1 MRNTAPIREPERTEV
16 PRLNLYE
23 VRLQSGVVHKIEA
36 DDWDEAVRVV
46 VADYKNHGVV
56 QLTERQYIEVGFM
69 STSIS
74 TSYEG
79 PV

>member
-16 PRLNLYE
+16 PRVNRYE
-23 VRLQSGVVHKIEA
+23 VRLQSGVVREIEA
-36 DDWDEAVRVV
+36 DDWPSAVASVLREFKGQG
-46 VADYKNHGVV
+46 DI

-74 TSYEG
+74 TSYDG